1 MSEDKISAKLEQLSG
16 SVKEGFGKLTGDKEI
31 EVEGIVEKG
40 IQDRQNNLIEQAYNE
55 VCLGE
60 RNLTWQQWI
69 DGINA
74 VSIDDV
80 VKVGKVIRLQAIYF
94 MEGVAQ

>member
-40 IQDRQNNLIEQAYNE
+40 I
-55 VCLGE
+55 
-60 RNLTWQQWI
+60 
-69 DGINA
+69 
-74 VSIDDV
+74 
-80 VKVGKVIRLQAIYF
+80 GKAK
-94 MEGVAQ
+94 

>member
-40 IQDRQNNLIEQAYNE
+40 IGKAKELVEDAKDSIEVQCRALKMHLTRKTNNI
-55 VCLGE
+55 
-60 RNLTWQQWI
+60 
-69 DGINA
+69 
-74 VSIDDV
+74 
-80 VKVGKVIRLQAIYF
+80 
-94 MEGVAQ
+94 

>member
-40 IQDRQNNLIEQAYNE
+40 LGKAKELVEDAKDSIEGAVQ
-55 VCLGE
+55 
-60 RNLTWQQWI
+60 
-69 DGINA
+69 GIKNA
-74 VSIDDV
+74 FDKED
-80 VKVGKVIRLQAIYF
+80 K
-94 MEGVAQ
+94 